1 MTLKCSAS
9 GRNCCEFE
17 GVAHALR
24 QLLRPIGQV
33 IHRRVTVS
41 DEQDFFDFRTLSMRY
56 CDGTKGDDDG
66 GEGLEIHGANI
77 LVGL

>member
-1 MTLKCSAS
+1 
-9 GRNCCEFE
+9 
-17 GVAHALR
+17 
-24 QLLRPIGQV
+24 LLRPIGQV